1 MCSVAWGVS
10 HADSALHSYQR
21 CPSCTCYHIS
31 RWHGFVLKRLH
42 RAAAPLIQ
50 QPHLAEAQADE
61 RPHSKMPSDQ
71 SCLPHARAP
80 SGSVWFTI
88 HWLVYYFKLKSL
100 KTYFLWWN
108 QDQTAVEPENL
119 AFSQNSGAETLIDE
133 RELKYHP
140 SWDIW
145 MLVELLSNM
154 RLQALWTSNTRSWG
168 RLTFCP
174 SPIVFQ
180 ENNLICHI
188 KFILQLKLYWIWN
201 FVCI

>member
-1 MCSVAWGVS
+1 M
-10 HADSALHSYQR
+10 
-21 CPSCTCYHIS
+21 
-31 RWHGFVLKRLH
+31 RL
-42 RAAAPLIQ
+42 RLNEG
-50 QPHLAEAQADE
+50 LY
-61 RPHSKMPSDQ
+61 SKLPGDQ
-71 SCLPHARAP
+71 SYLSHARAP
-80 SGSVWFTI
+80 SGSVWLTV

-100 KTYFLWWN
+100 KTVFLRWN
-108 QDQTAVEPENL
+108 QDQTVVQPENL

-154 RLQALWTSNTRSWG
+154 QLQALWTSNTRSRG
-168 RLTFCP
+168 GLTFCP

-180 ENNLICHI
+180 QNNLICHI
-188 KFILQLKLYWIWN
+188 KFILQLELYWIWN

>member
-1 MCSVAWGVS
+1 M
-10 HADSALHSYQR
+10 
-21 CPSCTCYHIS
+21 
-31 RWHGFVLKRLH
+31 RL
-42 RAAAPLIQ
+42 RLNEG
-50 QPHLAEAQADE
+50 LY
-61 RPHSKMPSDQ
+61 SKLPGDQ
-71 SCLPHARAP
+71 SYLSHTWAP
-80 SGSVWFTI
+80 SGSVWLTV

-100 KTYFLWWN
+100 KTFFLWWN
-108 QDQTAVEPENL
+108 QDQTVVQPENL

-154 RLQALWTSNTRSWG
+154 QLQALWTSNTRSRG

-180 ENNLICHI
+180 QNNLICHI
-188 KFILQLKLYWIWN
+188 KFILQLELYWIWN